1 MVATRAVKAGATLWT
16 GTEAVEPVADGGLV
30 TGAVVRRG
38 VDGTH
43 ETVHA
48 RYVVVADGANSRFGR
63 ALGTARDRTYPLGLP
78 VRGYFPSPYHHH
90 PWFKRHPHLPAQQA

>member
-30 TGAVVRRG
+30 TGAVVRRRVG
-38 VDGTH
+38 GTH

-48 RYVVVADGANSRFGR
+48 RYVVVADGAHSRFGR
-63 ALGTARDRTYPLGLP
+63 ALGTPPDRTYPLGPP
-78 VRGYFPSPYHHH
+78 VPRHFPSPNPAH
-90 PWFKRHPHLPAQQA
+90 PRIECPPHPPR